1 MTGAATNATAGPL
14 AGLFHYS
21 VRVFYE
27 DTDAAGIVYYAN
39 YLKFAE
45 RARTE
50 WLRRLGFDH
59 RRLKRDHGLVFAVR
73 RCLVD
78 YLKPARL
85 DDLIDVRTVVTKVA
99 GATVEM
105 DQDMYLDDTHLV
117 SVQVKLACLDSAGAP
132 MRMPVDLR
140 QAMRATE

>member
-1 MTGAATNATAGPL
+1 MTEAATSTRPV
-14 AGLFHYS
+14 FHYP

-50 WLRRLGFDH
+50 WLRQLGFDH
-59 RRLKRDHGLVFAVR
+59 IRLKREHGLVFAVR
-73 RCLVD
+73 RASAD
-78 YLKPARL
+78 YIKPARL
-85 DDLIDVRTVVTKVA
+85 DDLLDVRTVVTKVA

-105 DQDMYLDDTHLV
+105 AQDIYLDDTHLV
-117 SVQVKLACLDSAGAP
+117 AVQVKLACLDSAGAP
-132 MRMPVDLR
+132 MRMPADLR
-140 QAMRATE
+140 QVMRNTE

>member
-1 MTGAATNATAGPL
+1 MSEPGAPERPV
-14 AGLFHYS
+14 FHYP

-59 RRLKRDHGLVFAVR
+59 IRLKREHDLVFAVR
-73 RCLVD
+73 RCAAD
-78 YLKPARL
+78 YIKPARL
-85 DDLIDVRTVVTKVA
+85 DDLLDVRTAVTKVA

-105 DQDMYLDDTHLV
+105 AQDIYLDDTHLV
-117 SVQVKLACLDSAGAP
+117 SVQVKLACLDGAGAP
-132 MRMPVDLR
+132 MRMPADLR
-140 QAMRATE
+140 QVMRDTE

>member
-1 MTGAATNATAGPL
+1 MTQTALSGRPV
-14 AGLFHYS
+14 FHYP

-50 WLRRLGFDH
+50 WLRQLGFDH
-59 RRLKRDHGLVFAVR
+59 IRLKRDHGLVFAVR
-73 RCLVD
+73 RASAD
-78 YLKPARL
+78 YIKPARL
-85 DDLIDVRTVVTKVA
+85 DDLLDVRTAVTKVA

-105 DQDMYLDDTHLV
+105 AQDVYLGDTHLV
-117 SVQVKLACLDSAGAP
+117 AVQVKLACLDSAGAP
-132 MRMPVDLR
+132 MRMPADLR
-140 QAMRATE
+140 QVMRETE

>member
-1 MTGAATNATAGPL
+1 MTAAGTQKGAV
-14 AGLFHYS
+14 FHYPI
-21 VRVFYE
+21 RVFYE

-59 RRLKRDHGLVFAVR
+59 IRLKRDHDLVFAVR
-73 RCLVD
+73 RCSAD
-78 YLKPARL
+78 YIKPARL
-85 DDLIDVRTVVTKVA
+85 DDLVDVRTVVTKVA

-117 SVQVKLACLDSAGAP
+117 SVRVKLACLDGNGAP
-132 MRMPVDLR
+132 MRMPAELR
-140 QAMRATE
+140 QVMRETE